1 MLSPAFEVLEVNPSF
16 FERAISLSS
25 SFVICNL
32 IMLGLP
38 RMSFLQATQYA
49 LDLLGILRNDLREVS
64 KLQEGFTDIF
74 QEIEP
79 LMKSKN

>member
-1 MLSPAFEVLEVNPSF
+1 MLSPAFQVLEVNPSF

-49 LDLLGILRNDLREVS
+49 LDLLGILKMTSVKYQNFKKDLRISS
-64 KLQEGFTDIF
+64 K
-74 QEIEP
+74 
-79 LMKSKN
+79 KSNHL